1 MKKLLITTGA
11 TAAMTLTAP
20 LAYGEVIYQNDFSMR
35 ESTQLIPAYD
45 VARHAQPYPQVAAG
59 SQIQLCRNPGSAA
72 TASRDVFYAA
82 SVGNGRP
89 NYDGW
94 YMPFFDAKSKLVPQI
109 KNHEGDNSF
118 AWYSDTS
125 TADRWGYVIHDI
137 HNTFT
142 NGTLR
147 MQFDMR
153 PPTEWETGYR
163 SYVRLCPVFDKYMD
177 ILAWNGSYIWGGNAN
192 DTAAVKMNPG
202 EVGFINVN
210 SSSGDK
216 TLTYL
221 NSVDKNQRESQGL
234 RINSMTT
241 DKWIRY
247 VVTYYLDTS
256 KFDITA
262 YQFDV
267 GVVHP
272 TFETATPS
280 TAYTTRNGS
289 SFSTSISAATGGIS
303 GIAIH
308 SRSRGFTGT
317 GLDKKVLVDNIRLS
331 WKAPGADD
339 FDVFYEN
346 DFHDRWYKTVCAKD
360 RSTTASGYASETT
373 MVAVDPTSEIT
384 MDALTGQNIATN
396 NIVPE
401 LSSNASVVQPEGL
414 DGWRRLPYMDGN
426 DAYCAI
432 RATTGS
438 GLDTGEGTNVLI
450 VGSSETAAPA
460 TILVANKIG
469 ETYTSGKVRLSVD
482 VRLPTGAGSY
492 PVNYVADVLRAAV
505 GLGST
510 AFYSSSRAS
519 LAANVIAGCGYRRTM
534 VDSSE
539 RHVPYVLAPSTGAT
553 VQYSPET
560 TYAEPTVPY
569 LYRMELSAD
578 IDNRTYDVTIT
589 PLSYN
594 TVDSS
599 FVPTNSPIY
608 TKAGVPFA
616 SSATDI
622 GSFYLYGFG
631 IRTTESLNLVM
642 KSRVNFDNIR
652 IWRQATGAS
661 SETLVYFNDFKT
673 RTCASSGETPS
684 VARATGY
691 IAEQYDLD
699 DGPDHWRRRSVTG
712 DAGYWAT
719 ATVRNDGGNQFL
731 ALGREKES
739 GVRVQLANTLG
750 TSLTA
755 PFRFIVDVRPPAG
768 WRTDS
773 GFALVSLGCA
783 QMDQTQITEEMFNSY
798 RQMAFGFCD
807 VAETAYCPW
816 SRSRMQPVAYTT
828 ANGVETAV
836 QLCAPATIANDRW
849 YRFRVTVSP
858 NENKYSVRLYDMGT
872 THPTVQS
879 ATGVL
884 VGSASDLL
892 FLNDLDS
899 GDGISA
905 FNIHAYGMGGVVG
918 EAGVDSGNVLV
929 DNICIATC
937 PGTKIVIQ

>member
-1 MKKLLITTGA
+1 MKKLLIMTCA
-11 TAAMTLTAP
+11 AAMTLTAP
-20 LAYGEVIYQNDFSMR
+20 LAYGEVVYQNDFSMR
-35 ESTQLIPAYD
+35 ESTQPIPAYD
-45 VARHAQPYPQVAAG
+45 VARRAQPYPQVAAG
-59 SQIQLCRNPGSAA
+59 SQLQLCRNPGSAA
-72 TASRDVFYAA
+72 TSSRDVFYAA

-147 MQFDMR
+147 MQFDMK

-192 DTAAVKMNPG
+192 DTSASKLNPG

-262 YQFDV
+262 YQFDA
-267 GVVHP
+267 GVAHP

-331 WKAPGADD
+331 WKDPGAND
-339 FDVFYEN
+339 FEVFYEN
-346 DFHDRWYKTVCAKD
+346 DFHYRWYKTVCAKD
-360 RSTTASGYASETT
+360 RSTTASGYVSETT
-373 MVAVDPTSEIT
+373 MVTVDSTSEIT

-414 DGWRRLPYMDGN
+414 DGWRRIPYMDGN
-426 DAYCAI
+426 NAYCAI
-432 RATTGS
+432 RGTIGS
-438 GLDTGEGTNVLI
+438 SLDTGDGTNVLI
-450 VGSSETAAPA
+450 VGSSATSVPA
-460 TILVANKIG
+460 TVLIANRIG

-482 VRLPTGAGSY
+482 VRLPTGTAS
-492 PVNYVADVLRAAV
+492 NYTVDYVENILRAAV

-510 AFYSSSRAS
+510 ALYSSPRAS
-519 LAANVIAGCGYRRTM
+519 LAANVVAGCGYKRTL
-534 VDSSE
+534 VDSAE
-539 RHVPYVLAPSTGAT
+539 KHVPYVLSPSSGSDIT
-553 VQYSPET
+553 YSLES
-560 TYAEPTVPY
+560 TYTEPTVPY
-569 LYRMELSAD
+569 LYRMEIAAD
-578 IDNRTYDVTIT
+578 IDDRTYDVTIT

-594 TVDSS
+594 TVDSG
-599 FVPTNSPIY
+599 FVPTDAPIY
-608 TKAGVPFA
+608 VKSGIPFA
-616 SSATDI
+616 SSASDI

-631 IRTTESLNLVM
+631 TRNTESLNLVM

-652 IWRQATGAS
+652 IWRQATGAA

-673 RTCASSGETPS
+673 RTRASSGETPS

-691 IAEQYDLD
+691 VAEQYDLD
-699 DGPDHWRRRSVTG
+699 GGPDHWIRRSVTG
-712 DAGYWAT
+712 DEGYWAT

-739 GVRVQLANTLG
+739 GRRVQVANTLG

-755 PFRFIVDVRPPAG
+755 PFRFIVDVRPTAG

-783 QMDQTQITEEMFNSY
+783 QMDQTQITEEMFNSH

-807 VAETAYCPW
+807 VAGTVYCPW
-816 SRSRMQPVAYTT
+816 SRSGMQPVAYTI

-836 QLCAPATIANDRW
+836 QLCAPSAISNDHW
-849 YRFRVTVSP
+849 YRFKVTVSP
-858 NENKYSVRLYDMGT
+858 DKNKYSVRLYDMGT

-879 ATGVL
+879 ATGTL
-884 VGSASDLL
+884 VGSASDLP

-905 FNIHAYGMGGVVG
+905 FNIHAYGMGGTIG
-918 EAGVDSGNVLV
+918 EAGVDSDNVLI
-929 DNICIATC
+929 DNIHVAPCS
-937 PGTKIVIQ
+937 GTMIVIQ